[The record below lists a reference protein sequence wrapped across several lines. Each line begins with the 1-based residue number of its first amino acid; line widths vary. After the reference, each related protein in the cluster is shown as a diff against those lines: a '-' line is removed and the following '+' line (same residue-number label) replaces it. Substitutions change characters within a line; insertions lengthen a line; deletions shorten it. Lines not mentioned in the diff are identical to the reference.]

1 MRHADYRITKTEN
14 GWIVTRYSS
23 QTDSGPMW
31 VFNTSRELAGFISE
45 FDVKEPESRNDRR

>member
-14 GWIVTRYSS
+14 GWIVTRYSFH
-23 QTDSGPMW
+23 TDSGPMW